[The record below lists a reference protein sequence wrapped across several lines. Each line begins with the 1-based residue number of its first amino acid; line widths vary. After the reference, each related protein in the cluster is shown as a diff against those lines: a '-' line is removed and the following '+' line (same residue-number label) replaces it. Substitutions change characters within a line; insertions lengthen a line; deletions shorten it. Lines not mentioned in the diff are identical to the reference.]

1 MSNYRDDTTDTAIAV
16 DATWAGLLA
25 IADNTARI
33 KELFV
38 LAIAA
43 LSINSAVASDELTGS
58 VVTQFQN
65 SAVASDGVFGNLTA
79 TNTRLDSVKA
89 SDQFI
94 LKQSLVSAES
104 MRLTEFWQGAVGSL
118 TTDTAVFRESTNGIM
133 RAISTAAD
141 TATANDYTASFGRE
155 IASDIAI
162 ANNQVS
168 SKTKSFAVSKDIAT
182 VSDESFL
189 ANLVISKD
197 TLIASDTLFT
207 NKTTTLLSKDSMIIN
222 DALLTKHHVLSN
234 NIATVSDSVVGKAK
248 FKALLMDAAL
258 ADDETWVNKNPVIAW
273 VDDSAMAVDDSS
285 GRVIALNLVDSIAVL
300 EDGYLFN
307 GATLGNAWTA
317 NTGTWAMSRYSDL
330 PINRLVVINGKL
342 YGESKNGVYQM
353 DAGADIVDATI
364 KTGKIDFGEVLA
376 HPTSAYL
383 EYELKGSASM
393 QVQTTQSG
401 KQQSYKY
408 PLPRE
413 RADELTNGR
422 ILFGRGLRGRHF
434 TFVLNISATHG
445 YLNSLAINAL
455 STKRRI

>member
-1 MSNYRDDTTDTAIAV
+1 MSNYRDDTTDTAIAG
-16 DATWAGLLA
+16 DATWAGLTS

-58 VVTQFQN
+58 VVTQIQN
-65 SAVASDGVFGNLTA
+65 SAVASDGVFGKLTA
-79 TNTRLDSVKA
+79 ANTRLDSVKA

-94 LKQSLVSAES
+94 LKQSLVAAES
-104 MRLTEFWQGAVGSL
+104 MRLTEFWQATVGSL
-118 TTDTAVFRESTNGIM
+118 TTDTAVCRESTNGIM
-133 RAISTAAD
+133 RAMSTAAD
-141 TATANDYTASFGRE
+141 TATASDYTASFGKE
-155 IASDIAI
+155 LAVNSALASDSTIAKSYLKTLVSDSAIISEWVSLEQTAIVADGATARDALFGAKTVNTLLSETAI
-162 ANNQVS
+162 AND
-168 SKTKSFAVSKDIAT
+168 KSLTLRGMLSGDSAIVLDSALTNIKGRTLASENAAI
-182 VSDESFL
+182 SDE
-189 ANLVISKD
+189 
-197 TLIASDTLFT
+197 TLGYKQT
-207 NKTTTLLSKDSMIIN
+207 NSRML
-222 DALLTKHHVLSN
+222 
-234 NIATVSDSVVGKAK
+234 SDSATAFDTVLVSLVAK
-248 FKALLMDAAL
+248 SLWQDMAVI
-258 ADDETWVNKNPVIAW
+258 DDELINTK
-273 VDDSAMAVDDSS
+273 
-285 GRVIALNLVDSIAVL
+285 G
-300 EDGYLFN
+300 
-307 GATLGNAWTA
+307 GANAWTA
-317 NTGTWAMSRYSDL
+317 NTDTWAMSRYSDL

-342 YGESKNGVYQM
+342 YGESKDGVYQM
-353 DAGADIVDATI
+353 DTGTEIVSATI
-364 KTGKIDFGEVLA
+364 KTGKIDFGEALA

-393 QVQTTQSG
+393 QVETTQSG

-408 PLPRE
+408 QLPRE